1 LLLCALERVDLGP
14 SVLVLSLQLC
24 DAGSLLLA
32 ILECL
37 VALGLELILDPLA
50 VATREVELLLE
61 GFFAVLGAAELAS
74 GILLS
79 LLKRRNFA

>member
-1 LLLCALERVDLGP
+1 MLLRALESVDLGP
-14 SVLVLSLQLC
+14 GVLVLSLQLC
-24 DAGSLLLA
+24 DASSLLFA
-32 ILECL
+32 IFECL
-37 VALGLELILDPLA
+37 IALGLELSLDPLA

-61 GFFAVLGAAELAS
+61 GFFAVLGAAELTP